1 MFHVKT
7 IKELADELGVS
18 KTTIRNHINKLP
30 DNLSVIKKGNTLH
43 LDSETEAFIKD
54 KVQTVSDN
62 FAEKGL
68 QDIAVLK
75 EKNARLEE
83 RIQDL
88 LNENKFLKEQM
99 KANNEQIA
107 YSTKLVDQG
116 QQLQLLLEQVKKG
129 QEENKLLL
137 EHEQERKNRGFWKNL
152 FNID

>member
-1 MFHVKT
+1 M
-7 IKELADELGVS
+7 
-18 KTTIRNHINKLP
+18 
-30 DNLSVIKKGNTLH
+30 H
-43 LDSETEAFIKD
+43 LDSDTEAFIKD

-68 QDIAVLK
+68 QEVAVLK

-83 RIQDL
+83 RIKDL
-88 LNENKFLKEQM
+88 LDENKFLKEQM

-137 EHEQERKNRGFWKNL
+137 KQHDQERKERGFWKNL

>member
-1 MFHVKT
+1 MKT

-43 LDSETEAFIKD
+43 LDSDTEAFIKD

-68 QDIAVLK
+68 QEVAVLK

-88 LNENKFLKEQM
+88 LDENKFLKEQIR
-99 KANNEQIA
+99 KTNEQLA
-107 YSTKLVDQG
+107 HSTKIVDQG

-137 EHEQERKNRGFWKNL
+137 EHDQERKSRGFWKNL